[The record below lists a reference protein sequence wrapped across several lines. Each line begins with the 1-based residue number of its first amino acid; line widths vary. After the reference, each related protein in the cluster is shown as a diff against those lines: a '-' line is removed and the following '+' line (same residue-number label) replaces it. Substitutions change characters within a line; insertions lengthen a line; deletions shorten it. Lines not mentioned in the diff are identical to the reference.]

1 MVDNTQKV
9 RISKILSEKGL
20 CSRREADKF
29 IELGHVLLDGK
40 IVNELGTKAF
50 RSQSVVLKK

>member
-1 MVDNTQKV
+1 MEKI

-29 IELGHVLLDGK
+29 IELGQVLLDGK
-40 IVNELGTKAF
+40 TVLELGAKAF
-50 RSQSVVLKK
+50 